1 MTEIDKDFDIA
12 GNDIEDL
19 KNMISEFDDDNC
31 SEFNV
36 EYENS
41 AMSDGFDFEDMIIE
55 KKIGEGVEGIL

>member
-1 MTEIDKDFDIA
+1 MTEIDKDFDLDN
-12 GNDIEDL
+12 NDIEDL
-19 KNMISEFDDDNC
+19 KNMISDYDDDNG

-41 AMSDGFDFEDMIIE
+41 TMSNEFDIEDMIIE